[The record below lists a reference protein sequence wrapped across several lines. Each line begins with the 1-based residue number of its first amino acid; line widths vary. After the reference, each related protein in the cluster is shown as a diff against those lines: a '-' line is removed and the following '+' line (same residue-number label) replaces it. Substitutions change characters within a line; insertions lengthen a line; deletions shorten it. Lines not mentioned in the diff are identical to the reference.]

1 MKIIELWDVFDR
13 LGPIGMEL
21 EVVRSDR
28 EIEIFV
34 GVEDEIFEDDVD
46 DECKYDN

>member
-1 MKIIELWDVFDR
+1 
-13 LGPIGMEL
+13 MEL

-46 DECKYDN
+46 DECKYDNWFDGFCHEYV